1 MQSTRPFDVLLFDF
15 GGVLIEYASAPRLLE
30 WLDHSITTDVLWR
43 KWLMTPAVR
52 GFESG
57 AMEAEAFA
65 DSLVAEFGLPVSP
78 EGFLREFAVWPRALM
93 PGAGELLGAL
103 RGRFTLASFSN
114 TNTLHW
120 ERIRTE
126 FDLLDYFDAHFP
138 SHVVG
143 KLKPDREAFE
153 YIVDAVGCPA
163 GRILFFDD
171 NPMNID
177 GAREVGIEAR
187 RVDGPREVELALQ
200 EFEIDIDKNA
210 NFDNPSTSTST
221 STSASASTNKVM
233 A

>member
-1 MQSTRPFDVLLFDF
+1 MS
-15 GGVLIEYASAPRLLE
+15 
-30 WLDHSITTDVLWR
+30 
-43 KWLMTPAVR
+43 PAVR

-65 DSLVAEFGLPVSP
+65 DSLVAKFGLPVSP
-78 EGFLREFAVWPRALM
+78 EQFLREFAVWPRALM
-93 PGAGELLGAL
+93 PGAEELLGAL
-103 RGRFTLASFSN
+103 RGRSTLASFSN

-126 FDLLDYFDAHFP
+126 FDLLDHFDAHFP
-138 SHVVG
+138 SHVIG

-153 YIVDAVGCPA
+153 HIVDAVGCPA

-187 RVDGPREVELALQ
+187 RVDGPGEIVSALAAFGICVGSEMLD
-200 EFEIDIDKNA
+200 EKSITI
-210 NFDNPSTSTST
+210 TSTNE
-221 STSASASTNKVM
+221 AA
-233 A
+233 AR